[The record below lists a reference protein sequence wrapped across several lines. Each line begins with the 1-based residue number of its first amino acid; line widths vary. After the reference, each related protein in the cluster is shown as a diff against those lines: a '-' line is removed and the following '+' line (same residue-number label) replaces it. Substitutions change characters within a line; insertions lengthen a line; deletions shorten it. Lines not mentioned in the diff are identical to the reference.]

1 MTTILVVAVVVN
13 LFLSVLVANMGIK
26 RKLGGVGAFFLSF
39 FFSPILGMLFVI
51 ASERLTVEEIER
63 RKENSVDLKRNSLA
77 FGLVVATFVLM
88 YFLFYCII
96 NINA

>member
-13 LFLSVLVANMGIK
+13 LFLSVLVANMGSK

-51 ASERLTVEEIER
+51 ASERLTAGEIER
-63 RKENSVDLKRNSLA
+63 RKEVSDDLLA
-77 FGLVVATFVLM
+77 FGLIVVLLGAMIALSILM
-88 YFLFYCII
+88 LK
-96 NINA
+96 N